1 MSSFDSDTDES
12 FGEGDSAEPTV
23 QGGKA
28 RSSLQVLKS
37 LHGQPFA
44 QAVKL
49 IKYLKANEDKRQ
61 VLIKACDQE
70 TLVLVAQNEKNIL

>member
-1 MSSFDSDTDES
+1 MSAFDTDES
-12 FGEGDSAEPTV
+12 FGEGDSTEPV
-23 QGGKA
+23 AQGKA